1 MFSVGVESGELGMG
15 EAKKGREVPQKPSP
29 KNAGKK
35 SFSWNGPVARVT
47 VMDPE
52 LIKEILVN
60 NNVFK
65 KPTPNPLANYLVC
78 GLPSYEDEKWAKH
91 RKIVAPAFYIE
102 KLKYMF
108 PAMYLSCSEMVSKWE
123 MLVSEKG
130 LCELNVQPYL
140 ESLTSDVIS
149 RTAFGSSY
157 QEGRKIFQLQKEQ
170 AELTRQVLQSVY
182 IPGWRYLPTK
192 RNKRLKEI
200 NDELRSIL
208 SGIIKKREMSLTL
221 GESED
226 SDLLFLL
233 LKSNRQEIQEHG
245 NRKDKGMSIAEVIE
259 ECKTF
264 YFAGQEST
272 SDLLVWTMVLLSM
285 HPNWQV
291 RAREEVSQAFGNN
304 KPDYDGLNRLKIVTM
319 ILYEV
324 LRLYSPGLLL
334 TRTIFKET
342 KLGELTL
349 PAGMEIAPGLI
360 AISVVLA
367 TIVVTWTVRVVNWVW
382 LRPKKLEKCLR
393 EQGLNGNPYRILHG
407 DMEEYSTLTRQAKSQ
422 VIRGSDDVVPHVL
435 PHLHH
440 IINKY
445 GKNSFI
451 WLGPTPRVNIVDPHL
466 IRDVLFKY
474 NVYQKPPTF
483 GFLVGGLVSHEGEK
497 WSKHRKIV
505 NPAFVI
511 EKLKY
516 MLPAMYLSCR
526 DIISKWEMLVTAKG
540 PCEVDVWPYLQN
552 LTADVISRTAF
563 GSSYEEGRRIFQLQD
578 EQTKLVFQALQSNYL
593 PGWRLFPTKRNKRMK
608 EIRKEVHGILSDMIS
623 RREKDMKVGKCE
635 NNRDSGDDLLGML
648 LESNFREIQE
658 NGNKKDTGITSA
670 DVIEECKLFY
680 FAGQETTSSLLVWTM
695 VLLGKHQNWQARA
708 TEEIS
713 QVFGKNKPDFDGL
726 SQLKIVPMILYE
738 VLRLYP
744 PATTLTRVTCKET
757 KLGGLSLP
765 PGVQLFLPIIAVHYD
780 KEIWGDDAKEFKPER
795 NMDVTPAS
803 IAISVLLVIVVTWTI
818 RLVNWVW
825 LTPKKL
831 EKCMRE
837 QGCSGN
843 PYRLLLGDA
852 KDYGTT
858 MKERKSRSI
867 KLTNDIASHVQPY
880 IHHLI
885 QKYGENS
892 VMWFGPNPR
901 LTIGDPELMKE
912 ILSKPDVFQK
922 IHPEPL
928 TDIIAGG
935 LLTSED
941 EKWANHRKIINP
953 AFHLGKLKNMLP
965 AILLSCANM
974 VQKWDVLVSTKGS
987 GEVDVWP
994 YLEDLTGDVI
1004 SRTAFGSL
1012 HEEGRMIFELQ
1023 KEQINLA
1030 LQLMSLTFL
1039 PGWRFIPTKANKR
1052 MNQICIELQ
1061 ALLGGIINKRE
1072 KAKEMGKKYDDLLG
1086 ILMESNSAEIQE
1098 HGIGMSIEEVMEECK
1113 LFYLAGSETTSNL
1126 LVWTMILL
1134 SIHPNWQTS
1143 AREEVCQVFGTERPN
1158 FDGLN
1163 RLKVV
1168 RNFSNSERC
1177 CSSKVSLRWK
1187 HEHIANKMQRVTMIL
1202 NEVLRLYPPATLIL
1216 RAIYKK
1222 TKLGN
1227 MNLPAGMQFN
1237 LPIILLHHNCDI
1249 WGEDAQE
1256 FKPERDNVK
1265 FAGLDNGIVTQTS
1278 RLANACKRRDGKMR
1292 TYNQE
1297 VQKTSNFRVSTFPY
1311 TELSSLQVTM
1321 ILNEVLRLYP
1331 ASTLMFR
1338 ATTKKTRLGNKN
1350 PPAGVQFI
1358 IPIVQ
1363 LHYDR
1368 EIWGGDAKELRSER
1382 FCEGVSNA
1390 TKKSKFLIPPIRR
1403 GCEDMH
1409 RTKLCHD

>member
-1 MFSVGVESGELGMG
+1 MCSVGVESGELGVG
-15 EAKKGREVPQKPSP
+15 ETKKGREVPQKPRSNRKPLPLAVWRHQGAGP

-123 MLVSEKG
+123 KLVSEKG

-182 IPGWRYLPTK
+182 VPGCRYLPTK

-208 SGIIKKREMSLTL
+208 SGIIRKREMSLNL

-245 NRKDKGMSIAEVIE
+245 NKTDNGMSIAEVIE

-291 RAREEVSQAFGNN
+291 LAREEVSQVFGNN

-349 PAGMEIAPGLI
+349 PAG
-360 AISVVLA
+360 
-367 TIVVTWTVRVVNWVW
+367 
-382 LRPKKLEKCLR
+382 
-393 EQGLNGNPYRILHG
+393 
-407 DMEEYSTLTRQAKSQ
+407 
-422 VIRGSDDVVPHVL
+422 
-435 PHLHH
+435 
-440 IINKY
+440 
-445 GKNSFI
+445 
-451 WLGPTPRVNIVDPHL
+451 
-466 IRDVLFKY
+466 
-474 NVYQKPPTF
+474 
-483 GFLVGGLVSHEGEK
+483 
-497 WSKHRKIV
+497 
-505 NPAFVI
+505 
-511 EKLKY
+511 
-516 MLPAMYLSCR
+516 
-526 DIISKWEMLVTAKG
+526 
-540 PCEVDVWPYLQN
+540 
-552 LTADVISRTAF
+552 
-563 GSSYEEGRRIFQLQD
+563 
-578 EQTKLVFQALQSNYL
+578 
-593 PGWRLFPTKRNKRMK
+593 
-608 EIRKEVHGILSDMIS
+608 VH
-623 RREKDMKVGKCE
+623 
-635 NNRDSGDDLLGML
+635 
-648 LESNFREIQE
+648 
-658 NGNKKDTGITSA
+658 
-670 DVIEECKLFY
+670 
-680 FAGQETTSSLLVWTM
+680 LLVP
-695 VLLGKHQNWQARA
+695 VLL
-708 TEEIS
+708 
-713 QVFGKNKPDFDGL
+713 
-726 SQLKIVPMILYE
+726 
-738 VLRLYP
+738 
-744 PATTLTRVTCKET
+744 
-757 KLGGLSLP
+757 
-765 PGVQLFLPIIAVHYD
+765 VHHD
-780 KEIWGDDAKEFKPER
+780 HEIWGEDVKEFKPER
-795 NMDVTPAS
+795 FAEGVAKATMNRLSFFPFTS
-803 IAISVLLVIVVTWTI
+803 IAISALLVIAVTWTI

-837 QGCSGN
+837 QGYSGN

-852 KDYGTT
+852 REYATT
-858 MKERKSRSI
+858 MKESKSRSI
-867 KLTNDIASHVQPY
+867 KLTNDTASHVQPY

-885 QKYGENS
+885 QKYGKNS
-892 VMWFGPNPR
+892 FMWFGTNPR
-901 LTIGDPELMKE
+901 LNIGDPGLMKE

-928 TDIIAGG
+928 SDIIVGG

-941 EKWANHRKIINP
+941 EKWTNHRKIINP
-953 AFHLGKLKNMLP
+953 AFHLEKLK
-965 AILLSCANM
+965 
-974 VQKWDVLVSTKGS
+974 
-987 GEVDVWP
+987 
-994 YLEDLTGDVI
+994 
-1004 SRTAFGSL
+1004 
-1012 HEEGRMIFELQ
+1012 EL
-1023 KEQINLA
+1023 A
-1030 LQLMSLTFL
+1030 
-1039 PGWRFIPTKANKR
+1039 RFFPTKANKR

-1061 ALLGGIINKRE
+1061 VLLGGIVNKRV
-1072 KAKEMGKKYDDLLG
+1072 KDKEMGKKYDDSLG

-1134 SIHPNWQTS
+1134 SMHPNWQTS
-1143 AREEVCQVFGTERPN
+1143 AREEVFQVFGTEEPN

-1163 RLKVV
+1163 RLK
-1168 RNFSNSERC
+1168 
-1177 CSSKVSLRWK
+1177 
-1187 HEHIANKMQRVTMIL
+1187 IVTMIL
-1202 NEVLRLYPPATLIL
+1202 NEVLRLYPPVTLLL

-1256 FKPERDNVK
+1256 FKPER
-1265 FAGLDNGIVTQTS
+1265 FS
-1278 RLANACKRRDGKMR
+1278 
-1292 TYNQE
+1292 
-1297 VQKTSNFRVSTFPY
+1297 
-1311 TELSSLQVTM
+1311 
-1321 ILNEVLRLYP
+1321 
-1331 ASTLMFR
+1331 
-1338 ATTKKTRLGNKN
+1338 
-1350 PPAGVQFI
+1350 
-1358 IPIVQ
+1358 
-1363 LHYDR
+1363 
-1368 EIWGGDAKELRSER
+1368 
-1382 FCEGVSNA
+1382 EGVSNA
-1390 TKKSKFLIPPIRR
+1390 TRKSKFSFLPFGGGPRICIGQNFAMIEAKMAVAMILQRFSFELSPSYKHAPFAILTLQPQYGAPLILN
-1403 GCEDMH
+1403 
-1409 RTKLCHD
+1409 KL

>member
-1 MFSVGVESGELGMG
+1 MDVTISSVSVSVAIVACLVWAWRVVNWVWVRPRKVEKCLRNQGLTGNPYRLLYGDTKELGMMAK
-15 EAKKGREVPQKPSP
+15 EAQCKPINLSDDILPRVLPFHHHMVKTYGP

-60 NNVFK
+60 NDVFK

-102 KLKYMF
+102 KLKNMF

-182 IPGWRYLPTK
+182 VPGWRYLPTK

-208 SGIIKKREMSLTL
+208 SGIIRKREMSLNL

-245 NRKDKGMSIAEVIE
+245 NKKDKGMSIAEVIE

-291 RAREEVSQAFGNN
+291 LAREEVSQVFGNH

-349 PAGMEIAPGLI
+349 PAGVHLLVPVLLVHHDHEIWGEDVKEFKPERFAEGVAKATMNRLSFFPFT

-367 TIVVTWTVRVVNWVW
+367 SIVVTWTVRLVNWVW

-422 VIRGSDDVVPHVL
+422 VIKGSDDVVPHVL

-440 IINKY
+440 IITKY

-451 WLGPTPRVNIVDPHL
+451 WLGPTPRVNIIDPHL

-474 NVYQKPPTF
+474 NVYQKPPTS
-483 GFLVGGLVSHEGEK
+483 GFLIGGLVSHEGEK
-497 WSKHRKIV
+497 WSKHRKII

-608 EIRKEVHGILSDMIS
+608 EIKKEVHGILSDMIS
-623 RREKDMKVGKCE
+623 RREKDMKAGKCE
-635 NNRDSGDDLLGML
+635 SDRDNDLLGML

-658 NGNKKDTGITSA
+658 HGNKKDTGITSA

-680 FAGQETTSSLLVWTM
+680 FAGHETTSSLLVWTTVM
-695 VLLGKHQNWQARA
+695 LGKHQNWQARA
-708 TEEIS
+708 REEIS

-744 PATTLTRVTCKET
+744 PAATLTRVTCKET

-795 NMDVTPAS
+795 FSEGVAKATKSQVSFFPFGGGPRIC
-803 IAISVLLVIVVTWTI
+803 IAQNFAITEAKMAIAMILQCFSFELSPSYEHAPFTVISLL
-818 RLVNWVW
+818 
-825 LTPKKL
+825 
-831 EKCMRE
+831 
-837 QGCSGN
+837 
-843 PYRLLLGDA
+843 
-852 KDYGTT
+852 
-858 MKERKSRSI
+858 
-867 KLTNDIASHVQPY
+867 QPL
-880 IHHLI
+880 H
-885 QKYGENS
+885 G
-892 VMWFGPNPR
+892 
-901 LTIGDPELMKE
+901 
-912 ILSKPDVFQK
+912 
-922 IHPEPL
+922 
-928 TDIIAGG
+928 A
-935 LLTSED
+935 
-941 EKWANHRKIINP
+941 KII
-953 AFHLGKLKNMLP
+953 
-965 AILLSCANM
+965 
-974 VQKWDVLVSTKGS
+974 
-987 GEVDVWP
+987 
-994 YLEDLTGDVI
+994 
-1004 SRTAFGSL
+1004 L
-1012 HEEGRMIFELQ
+1012 HRI
-1023 KEQINLA
+1023 
-1030 LQLMSLTFL
+1030 
-1039 PGWRFIPTKANKR
+1039 
-1052 MNQICIELQ
+1052 
-1061 ALLGGIINKRE
+1061 
-1072 KAKEMGKKYDDLLG
+1072 
-1086 ILMESNSAEIQE
+1086 
-1098 HGIGMSIEEVMEECK
+1098 
-1113 LFYLAGSETTSNL
+1113 
-1126 LVWTMILL
+1126 
-1134 SIHPNWQTS
+1134 
-1143 AREEVCQVFGTERPN
+1143 
-1158 FDGLN
+1158 
-1163 RLKVV
+1163 
-1168 RNFSNSERC
+1168 
-1177 CSSKVSLRWK
+1177 
-1187 HEHIANKMQRVTMIL
+1187 
-1202 NEVLRLYPPATLIL
+1202 
-1216 RAIYKK
+1216 
-1222 TKLGN
+1222 
-1227 MNLPAGMQFN
+1227 
-1237 LPIILLHHNCDI
+1237 
-1249 WGEDAQE
+1249 
-1256 FKPERDNVK
+1256 
-1265 FAGLDNGIVTQTS
+1265 
-1278 RLANACKRRDGKMR
+1278 
-1292 TYNQE
+1292 
-1297 VQKTSNFRVSTFPY
+1297 
-1311 TELSSLQVTM
+1311 
-1321 ILNEVLRLYP
+1321 
-1331 ASTLMFR
+1331 
-1338 ATTKKTRLGNKN
+1338 
-1350 PPAGVQFI
+1350 
-1358 IPIVQ
+1358 
-1363 LHYDR
+1363 
-1368 EIWGGDAKELRSER
+1368 
-1382 FCEGVSNA
+1382 
-1390 TKKSKFLIPPIRR
+1390 
-1403 GCEDMH
+1403 
-1409 RTKLCHD
+1409 